1 MRPRVNLEDFKIDFN
16 FDLRRL
22 ELMITQYSLRTQK
35 EDYKMGLSPRLIIA
49 AIALMLSFSQFS
61 NAQDNSPAYMVTYI
75 EVAPFSTEEVAQL
88 LTTYAQSNGAADGN
102 MHFQALQR
110 IGRPS
115 HFALIET
122 WRDEATR
129 DTHANSVRAA
139 NFNESLEPFLYSPT
153 DARPHGDLATAAV
166 TNTGPNGIFA
176 VTHVDVTPT
185 NTDIAV
191 ELLNTLAT
199 ASRRDNGNAR
209 FDVLVQL
216 NRRNHMTVVEAWQAP
231 DAQETHYGAEHT
243 KAFRTSLFP
252 LSGALYDERLYRS
265 L

>member
-1 MRPRVNLEDFKIDFN
+1 
-16 FDLRRL
+16 
-22 ELMITQYSLRTQK
+22 
-35 EDYKMGLSPRLIIA
+35 MGLSPRLVIT
-49 AIALMLSFSQFS
+49 AIALMLGFVKLSS
-61 NAQDNSPAYMVTYI
+61 AQDDGAAYMVTYI
-75 EVAPFSTEEVAQL
+75 EVAPSATEEVVQL
-88 LTTYAQSNGAADGN
+88 LTTYAQNSSTANGN
-102 MHFQALQR
+102 THFQALQR

-122 WRDEATR
+122 WRNEGTR
-129 DTHANSVRAA
+129 DAHVNSTGAA
-139 NFNESLEPFLYSPT
+139 NFNAALKPLLYSPT
-153 DARPHGDLATAAV
+153 DARPHGDLATAVVA
-166 TNTGPNGIFA
+166 NTGANGIFA

-191 ELLNTLAT
+191 ELLNTLAA
-199 ASRRDNGNAR
+199 ASRQDNGNAR

-216 NRRNHMTVVEAWQAP
+216 NRRNHMTVVEAWQTA
-231 DAQETHYGAEHT
+231 DARETHYGAEHT